1 MIKSGVIIKLEKKEA
16 IVFNDLLEYEKIKR
30 VEGMF
35 EGQTIEYR
43 TSKYENVYKKLKI
56 LSGAAAVL
64 VLIFSFYMWFAVI
77 SRPQIF
83 AFVDLDINPSME
95 FSIDENNCVI
105 GLKPLNS
112 DAQKIVDSLDE
123 TSGKPINEAINYV
136 IIRLHAEGILKRK
149 KNHKILISSTPNSTG
164 LSQDEK
170 KDIYKK
176 LDDTMKLIEGTLSK
190 QKDVNISVK
199 TYLSKDP
206 EIRKNSQENKMSI
219 ARYAVYESDRISLQ
233 DAKSA
238 TVDKLLEYLP
248 DNKSKDD
255 ILSNASVDDKGKT
268 ASNETLNGTK
278 EPIPSGKQNGS
289 QRDNSKK
296 AEVDLKNDYTGSDKA
311 NQDKSH
317 SNKKDT
323 YSDKDNVLSETNE
336 KDDNNEYNQ
345 RYDYTPAI
353 AVTPIVTY
361 VSTVLPQVTLYPTA
375 NPVSTAIPV
384 VTSPVTIP
392 VTTVKLPVITPHIP
406 PAKTTPNPT
415 AAVTERI
422 PGTGRPPVVDRNK
435 RERNGWGQEDKHEKD
450 LNGGTEP
457 GKLPMHP
464 NTTQPTIKPDF
475 TPHPIP
481 SMGPAT
487 TPAPKLTPVPTPI
500 PTLSSGATP
509 GAIPTWKPGP
519 PEAIP
524 TWKPGP
530 PEGRVMPR
538 GTPLPIPPPIRRP

>member
-43 TSKYENVYKKLKI
+43 TSKYENVYKKLKM

-77 SRPQIF
+77 NKPQIF

-112 DAQKIVDSLDE
+112 DAQKIVNSLDE
-123 TSGKPINEAINYV
+123 TTGKPINEAINYV
-136 IIRLHAEGILKRK
+136 IIRLHAEGFIKRK
-149 KNHKILISSTPNSTG
+149 KTHKIIISSSPNSTG

-170 KDIYKK
+170 KDNFKK
-176 LDDTMKLIEGTLSK
+176 LDDTMELIKVTLSK
-190 QKDVNISVK
+190 QKDVNVSVK
-199 TYLSKDP
+199 TYLSMDP

-219 ARYAVYESDRISLQ
+219 ARYAVYESRNDRISLQ
-233 DAKSA
+233 QAKSA
-238 TVDKLLEYLP
+238 PVDDLFEFLP

-255 ILSNASVDDKGKT
+255 FSNNASVDDKGKT
-268 ASNETLNGTK
+268 ASNETSNGTK
-278 EPIPSGKQNGS
+278 KPIPSGKQHGP
-289 QRDNSKK
+289 QKDNSKK

-323 YSDKDNVLSETNE
+323 YSDKDNFLSETNE
-336 KDDNNEYNQ
+336 KNDNNEYNQ
-345 RYDYTPAI
+345 RYDYTPAA
-353 AVTPIVTY
+353 AVTPITTD
-361 VSTVLPQVTLYPTA
+361 VSTALPQVTLYPTA

-392 VTTVKLPVITPHIP
+392 VITPYIP
-406 PAKTTPNPT
+406 PVKTTPNPT

-422 PGTGRPPVVDRNK
+422 PGPGRPPVVDRNR
-435 RERNGWGQEDKHEKD
+435 RERNGWEEEDKHEKD

-457 GKLPMHP
+457 GKLPPHP

-487 TPAPKLTPVPTPI
+487 TPAPIPTPM

-509 GAIPTWKPGP
+509 EPIPTWKPGP
-519 PEAIP
+519 PQAIP

-530 PEGRVMPR
+530 PEGRIMPK
-538 GTPLPIPPPIRRP
+538 GTPLPPPPPMRRP